1 MEVALGLFLAILK
14 LANRKPISKALQNVL
29 VGKISKS
36 TTPRLCFL
44 TNKKN
49 DMWECVRVSTT
60 QQGDGRAKFRA
71 QVSVLSVNM
80 VKGKSLC
87 RFLF

>member
-14 LANRKPISKALQNVL
+14 LANRKPNSKALKNVL
-29 VGKISKS
+29 VDKISKS
-36 TTPRLCFL
+36 TPCLYFL